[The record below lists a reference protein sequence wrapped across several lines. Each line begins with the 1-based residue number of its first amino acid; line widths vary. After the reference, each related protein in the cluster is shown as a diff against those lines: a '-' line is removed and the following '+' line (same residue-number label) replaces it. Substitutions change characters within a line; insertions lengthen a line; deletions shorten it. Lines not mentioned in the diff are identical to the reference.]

1 MLHRTDRAERTGTAG
16 RRAPHQGPPERS
28 VPAGPPVR
36 SRPPRL
42 LVAAAL
48 VVAALAAL
56 PLVWLLVRVA
66 GADPDRVLALLVRSR
81 TVTLAVNSALL
92 VTFVSA
98 GCLVLGLLTATLLA
112 RVRLPRPGLWWV
124 LAALPLAVPSY
135 LLAFAVL
142 AVRPESRGLVPLV
155 AVLVLACTPYVT
167 LPAAAALRAADT
179 GPEDAARTL
188 GRGPVAAFCRVTLP
202 QALPAAFAGTLL
214 AALYTLSDFGAPAL
228 LRYESF
234 TWAVQAAYEG
244 TIDRTGA
251 AVTALVLAALTLLL
265 VVAERTAR
273 RRWTRAGATTAVH
286 RIPPARLGRGG
297 TAFAVTGLGAV
308 AAVTLLGPPV
318 VLVGR
323 IVAAGG
329 VSVDWA
335 RLASAAWSTLLLA
348 GSAAVL
354 AVVMALPV
362 GMLAARYRGRLVA
375 AVESTAYLGQG
386 LPGVVVGLSLVF
398 FSLAVVPGLYQT
410 AAVLVFGYAVLYL
423 PKAVGATRASVER
436 VPVEAEEVARTLGR
450 SGPATWWAVT
460 ARQAWPGVAAGGL
473 LVMVT
478 AMKELP
484 ATLMLRPTGVD
495 TLATQLWAQTSLGA
509 YGAAAPAALALLL
522 LACVPAA
529 LLVRAGTERP
539 GDSSRRP
546 GAADRRRSDDRVPMT
561 GDR

>member
-1 MLHRTDRAERTGTAG
+1 MLLRTDAADRAVSPT
-16 RRAPHQGPPERS
+16 GPPEPR
-28 VPAGPPVR
+28 VPAGPSPR
-36 SRPPRL
+36 RRPPRVL
-42 LVAAAL
+42 LGLSV

-56 PLVWLLVRVA
+56 PLVWLVVRVVD
-66 GADPDRVLALLVRSR
+66 ADPERVLALLARDR
-81 TVTLAVNSALL
+81 TVVLAVNSGLL
-92 VTFVSA
+92 VACVA
-98 GCLVLGLLTATLLA
+98 GGCLVLGLLTATLLA

-142 AVRPESRGLVPLV
+142 AVRPDARGLVPLV
-155 AVLVLACTPYVT
+155 VVLVLACTPYVT

-188 GRGPVAAFCRVTLP
+188 GRGPVGAFCRVTLP
-202 QALPAAFAGTLL
+202 QALPAALAGTLL

-251 AVTALVLAALTLLL
+251 AVTAMVLAVLTLLL
-265 VVAERTAR
+265 VLAERVAR
-273 RRWTRAGATTAVH
+273 RRWTRARATTAVQ
-286 RIPPARLGRGG
+286 RAGPVRLGPAG
-297 TAFAVTGLGAV
+297 TALAVTGLGSV
-308 AAVTLLGPPV
+308 AAITLLGPPAA
-318 VLVGR
+318 LVGR

-329 VSVDWA
+329 VDVDWLRLLAAA
-335 RLASAAWSTLLLA
+335 RSTLLLA
-348 GSAAVL
+348 GGAALLAVL
-354 AVVMALPV
+354 MALPV
-362 GMLAARYRGRLVA
+362 GVLAARYRSRTVA

-398 FSLAVVPGLYQT
+398 FSLTAVPWLYQT
-410 AAVLVFGYAVLYL
+410 APVLVFAYAVLFL
-423 PKAVGATRASVER
+423 PKALGATRSAVER
-436 VPVEAEEVARTLGR
+436 VPVEAEEVSRTLGR
-450 SGPATWWAVT
+450 SASATWWTVT
-460 ARQAWPGVAAGGL
+460 VRQAWPGVAAGGL

-495 TLATQLWAQTSLGA
+495 TLATQLWAQTSMGS

-539 GDSSRRP
+539 GETRGS
-546 GAADRRRSDDRVPMT
+546 
-561 GDR
+561 

>member
-1 MLHRTDRAERTGTAG
+1 M
-16 RRAPHQGPPERS
+16 
-28 VPAGPPVR
+28 
-36 SRPPRL
+36 
-42 LVAAAL
+42 

-56 PLVWLLVRVA
+56 PLVWLVVRVA
-66 GADPDRVLALLVRSR
+66 GADPDRVAALLVRGR
-81 TVTLAVNSALL
+81 TLTLLARSALL
-92 VTFVSA
+92 VACVSA
-98 GCLVLGLLTATLLA
+98 GCLVLGLATATLLA

-142 AVRPESRGLVPLV
+142 AVRPDARGLGPLV

-202 QALPAAFAGTLL
+202 QALPAALAGTLL

-251 AVTALVLAALTLLL
+251 AVTALVLAAGTLGL
-265 VVAERTAR
+265 VAAERAAR
-273 RRWTRAGATTAVH
+273 RRPGRARATTATTRV
-286 RIPPARLGRGG
+286 PPVRPSPAA
-297 TAFAVTGLGAV
+297 TAAAVTGLATV
-308 AAVTLLGPPV
+308 AAVTLLGPPA

-329 VSVDWA
+329 VRVDTA
-335 RLASAAWSTLLLA
+335 RLASAALSTLLLS
-348 GSAAVL
+348 GAAALV
-354 AVVMALPV
+354 AVVLALPV
-362 GMLAARYRGRLVA
+362 GVLAARYRSRTVA
-375 AVESTAYLGQG
+375 SVESVAYLGHG
-386 LPGVVVGLSLVF
+386 LPGVVVGLALVF
-398 FSLAVVPGLYQT
+398 LSLALVPGLYQT
-410 AAVLVFGYAVLYL
+410 SVVLVAGYAVMFL
-423 PKAVGATRASVER
+423 PKALGATRAAVER
-436 VPVEAEEVARTLGR
+436 VPVETEEVARTLGR
-450 SGPATWWAVT
+450 TATGTWWAVT

-473 LVMVT
+473 LVAVT

-484 ATLMLRPTGVD
+484 ATLMLRPTGTD

-509 YGAAAPAALALLL
+509 YGAAAPYALALLL

-529 LLVRAGTERP
+529 LLVRAGTTKEGP
-539 GDSSRRP
+539 
-546 GAADRRRSDDRVPMT
+546 
-561 GDR
+561 

>member
-1 MLHRTDRAERTGTAG
+1 MLRRTGPAPAAVAPPDPPGHSVPAGPAG
-16 RRAPHQGPPERS
+16 RRAP
-28 VPAGPPVR
+28 
-36 SRPPRL
+36 RL
-42 LVAAAL
+42 LLAASVGVAAA
-48 VVAALAAL
+48 AAL

-66 GADPDRVLALLVRSR
+66 GADPGRVAGLLARGRTLTLLV
-81 TVTLAVNSALL
+81 NSVLL
-92 VTFVSA
+92 VACVSA
-98 GCLVLGLLTATLLA
+98 GCLVLGLATATLLA

-142 AVRPESRGLVPLV
+142 AVRPDARGLAPL
-155 AVLVLACTPYVT
+155 VLVLVPACTPYVT

-188 GRGPVAAFCRVTLP
+188 GRGPLAAFCRVTLP
-202 QALPAAFAGTLL
+202 QAVPAALAGTLL

-244 TIDRTGA
+244 TVDRTGA

-265 VVAERTAR
+265 VVAERAAR
-273 RRWTRAGATTAVH
+273 RRFTRGRATSAVH
-286 RIPPARLGRGG
+286 RTPPAHPGRAG
-297 TAFAVTGLGAV
+297 TAAAVGGLSAV
-308 AAVTLLGPPV
+308 AALTLVGPPA

-329 VSVDWA
+329 IDVDWA

-348 GSAAVL
+348 GAAGLLAVL
-354 AVVMALPV
+354 LALPV
-362 GMLAARYRGRLVA
+362 GVLAARHRSRGAA
-375 AVESTAYLGQG
+375 AVESIAYLGQG
-386 LPGVVVGLSLVF
+386 LPGVVVGLALVF
-398 FSLAVVPGLYQT
+398 FSLAVLPGLYQT
-410 AAVLVFGYAVLYL
+410 AAVLVFAYAVLLL
-423 PKAVGATRASVER
+423 PKALGATRSAVER

-450 SGPATWWAVT
+450 SAAGTWWAVT

-473 LVMVT
+473 LVTVT

-495 TLATQLWAQTSLGA
+495 TLATRLWAETALGA

-522 LACVPAA
+522 IACVPAA
-529 LLVRAGTERP
+529 LLVRAGPAREQER
-539 GDSSRRP
+539 
-546 GAADRRRSDDRVPMT
+546 
-561 GDR
+561 